1 MYAKIET
8 ESVKLNQVTESHHNW
23 LVYANVFEH
32 PPPWLASQHPV
43 QLAMTPVNVTAQW
56 RGDCSSASVVIHI
69 IVTDPTI
76 RQSGFNLSRYTW
88 SLLNHFQTG

>member
-1 MYAKIET
+1 MCVEIET
-8 ESVKLNQVTESHHNW
+8 ESVKLRQVTEGRPTW
-23 LVYANVFEH
+23 PVYANVFEH

-56 RGDCSSASVVIHI
+56 RYDCSSASVVIHI